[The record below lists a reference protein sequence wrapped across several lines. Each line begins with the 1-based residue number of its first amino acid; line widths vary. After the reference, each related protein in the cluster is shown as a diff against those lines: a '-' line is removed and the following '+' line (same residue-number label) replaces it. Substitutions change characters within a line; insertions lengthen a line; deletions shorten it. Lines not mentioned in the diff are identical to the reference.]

1 MKSRRGTNIF
11 FRKHRYKM
19 SLLCKGLIINLKEIS
34 FGGENSSFRSKI
46 SAVIILLFVF
56 TYFTCH
62 KAMRCHVTFTEVN
75 ENWNDHIILLCFWY
89 LKLSTC
95 PFTCLPDCLSVCFSV
110 SFIPVIFLHKRGE
123 IVAPTTKSLYTFY
136 YMIFTQSSKIFSCR
150 SSPRKVLEKNLFWTE
165 FIKFSGK
172 NQGRE

>member
-1 MKSRRGTNIF
+1 MKSRRVTNIF

-46 SAVIILLFVF
+46 SAVTILLFVF

-75 ENWNDHIILLCFWY
+75 ENWNDHSILLCFWY
-89 LKLSTC
+89 LKLLTF
-95 PFTCLPDCLSVCFSV
+95 PLTCLPDFLSVCFSI
-110 SFIPVIFLHKRGE
+110 SFISVIFLHRRGE
-123 IVAPTTKSLYTFY
+123 IVATTTKSLYTFY
-136 YMIFTQSSKIFSCR
+136 YIIFTQWSKIFSC
-150 SSPRKVLEKNLFWTE
+150 SPPKVLGKNLFWTD
-165 FIKFSGK
+165 FIKFPGK
-172 NQGRE
+172 NQVRE